1 MSMTQNWMQ
10 KPMMICELHMT
21 DKNNKYQHMKKQ
33 LSKKISSFNLQEML
47 IVLAIIG
54 ILLLIALPNLMPL
67 ITKAKSVEAQVQL
80 KAIYNAEKQ
89 YYFMYSKYSSNFS
102 EIDFEAPKTVKESGS
117 ANYSYEIVQ
126 SSNTEFKIKATAL
139 TDFNGNGVFN
149 VWEIDQNGV
158 PKQII
163 QD

>member
-1 MSMTQNWMQ
+1 
-10 KPMMICELHMT
+10 
-21 DKNNKYQHMKKQ
+21 MKKN
-33 LSKKISSFNLQEML
+33 LLKKLPSFNLQEML

-89 YYFMYSKYSSNFS
+89 YYFMYSKYSPNFT
-102 EIDFEAPKTVKESGS
+102 EIDFEAPKTTKENGS
-117 ANYSYEIVQ
+117 ANYVYEIVH
-126 SSNTEFKIKATAL
+126 SNNNEFKVKATAI

-163 QD
+163 ND

>member
-1 MSMTQNWMQ
+1 MSVVKKKYLYLPPILINIM
-10 KPMMICELHMT
+10 KAPI
-21 DKNNKYQHMKKQ
+21 NKR
-33 LSKKISSFNLQEML
+33 LPSFNLQEML

-89 YYFMYSKYSSNFS
+89 YYFMYSKYSPNFT
-102 EIDFEAPKTVKESGS
+102 EIDFEAPKTVKENGS

-126 SSNTEFKIKATAL
+126 STNSEFKVKATAL
-139 TDFNGNGVFN
+139 TDFNGDGVFN

-163 QD
+163 ND

>member
-1 MSMTQNWMQ
+1 M
-10 KPMMICELHMT
+10 
-21 DKNNKYQHMKKQ
+21 KNNIFKK
-33 LSKKISSFNLQEML
+33 LPSFNLQEML

-89 YYFMYSKYSSNFS
+89 YYFMYSKYSADFA
-102 EIDFEAPKTVKESGS
+102 EIDFEAPKTTNENGS
-117 ANYSYEIVQ
+117 ANYSYEITQ
-126 SSNTEFKIKATAL
+126 STNNEFKVKATAI

-158 PKQII
+158 PKQVVN
-163 QD
+163 D

>member
-1 MSMTQNWMQ
+1 
-10 KPMMICELHMT
+10 
-21 DKNNKYQHMKKQ
+21 MKK
-33 LSKKISSFNLQEML
+33 LINKRLSSFNLQEML

-89 YYFMYSKYSSNFS
+89 YYFMNSKYSSNFT
-102 EIDFEAPKTVKESGS
+102 EIDFEAPKTVKENGS

-126 SSNTEFKIKATAL
+126 SSDSEFKVKAIAL

-149 VWEIDQNGV
+149 VWEIDQNGL

-163 QD
+163 ND

>member
-1 MSMTQNWMQ
+1 
-10 KPMMICELHMT
+10 
-21 DKNNKYQHMKKQ
+21 MK
-33 LSKKISSFNLQEML
+33 LSPKTKIPSFNLQEML

-89 YYFMYSKYSSNFS
+89 YFFMYSKYSPNLT
-102 EIDFEAPKTVKESGS
+102 EIDFEIPKTVKENGS
-117 ANYSYEIVQ
+117 ANYTYEIIQ
-126 SSNTEFKIKATAL
+126 ATTNEFKVRATAL

-149 VWEIDQNGV
+149 VWEIDQNGT
-158 PKQII
+158 PKQTTS
-163 QD
+163 D

>member
-1 MSMTQNWMQ
+1 MNRT
-10 KPMMICELHMT
+10 
-21 DKNNKYQHMKKQ
+21 
-33 LSKKISSFNLQEML
+33 SKTKIPSFNLQEML

-89 YYFMYSKYSSNFS
+89 YFFMYSKYSPNLT
-102 EIDFEAPKTVKESGS
+102 EIDFEIPKTVTENDS
-117 ANYSYEIVQ
+117 ANYTYEIIQ
-126 SSNTEFKIKATAL
+126 ATTNEFKVRATAL

-149 VWEIDQNGV
+149 VWEIDQNGT
-158 PKQII
+158 PKQTTS
-163 QD
+163 D

>member
-1 MSMTQNWMQ
+1 MKFQFQ
-10 KPMMICELHMT
+10 KKVL
-21 DKNNKYQHMKKQ
+21 
-33 LSKKISSFNLQEML
+33 SFNLQEML

-67 ITKAKSVEAQVQL
+67 ITKAKSVEAQTQL

-89 YYFMYSKYSSNFS
+89 YYFMYSKYSSDFK
-102 EIDFEAPKTVKESGS
+102 EIDFEAPKGVKDNGN
-117 ANYSYEIVQ
+117 ALYNYEILQ
-126 SSNTEFKIKATAL
+126 SSNASFKARATAI

-149 VWEIDQNGV
+149 VWEIDQDGV

-163 QD
+163 ND

>member
-1 MSMTQNWMQ
+1 
-10 KPMMICELHMT
+10 
-21 DKNNKYQHMKKQ
+21 MKKP

-102 EIDFEAPKTVKESGS
+102 EIDFEAPKTVKENGS

-126 SSNTEFKIKATAL
+126 SSNAEFKVKATAL

-149 VWEIDQNGV
+149 VWEIDQNGL
-158 PKQII
+158 PKQITN
-163 QD
+163 D

>member
-1 MSMTQNWMQ
+1 
-10 KPMMICELHMT
+10 MIIST
-21 DKNNKYQHMKKQ
+21 MKKQ

-89 YYFMYSKYSSNFS
+89 YYFMYSKYSPSFS
-102 EIDFEAPKTVKESGS
+102 EIDFEAPKTVKENGT
-117 ANYSYEIVQ
+117 ANYAYEITA
-126 SSNTEFKIKATAL
+126 SSNSEFKVKATAL

-149 VWEIDQNGV
+149 VWEIDQNGL
-158 PKQII
+158 PKQITA
-163 QD
+163 D

>member
-1 MSMTQNWMQ
+1 
-10 KPMMICELHMT
+10 
-21 DKNNKYQHMKKQ
+21 MKKQ

-89 YYFMYSKYSSNFS
+89 YYFMYSKYGSNFS
-102 EIDFEAPKTVKESGS
+102 EIDFEAPKTVKENGS

-126 SSNTEFKIKATAL
+126 SSSTEFKVKATAL
-139 TDFNGNGVFN
+139 TDFNGNGVYN
-149 VWEIDQNGV
+149 VWEIDQNGL
-158 PKQII
+158 PKQITN
-163 QD
+163 D

>member
-1 MSMTQNWMQ
+1 
-10 KPMMICELHMT
+10 
-21 DKNNKYQHMKKQ
+21 MKKQ

-102 EIDFEAPKTVKESGS
+102 EIDFEAPKTVKENGS

-126 SSNTEFKIKATAL
+126 SSNTEFKVKATAL

-149 VWEIDQNGV
+149 VWEIDQNGL
-158 PKQII
+158 PKQITN
-163 QD
+163 D

>member
-1 MSMTQNWMQ
+1 
-10 KPMMICELHMT
+10 MIYM
-21 DKNNKYQHMKKQ
+21 KQ
-33 LSKKISSFNLQEML
+33 LIKKKVSSFNLQEML

-89 YYFMYSKYSSNFS
+89 YYFMYSKYSPNFT
-102 EIDFEAPKTVKESGS
+102 EIDFEAPKTVKENGS

-126 SSNTEFKIKATAL
+126 SSNSEFKVKATAL

-149 VWEIDQNGV
+149 VWEVDQNGV
-158 PKQII
+158 PKQIVN
-163 QD
+163 D